1 MESEIQ
7 IDREI
12 MSNIKIDREMK
23 NLRYR
28 NTERFITP
36 DIVGQRDEEL
46 EIMLEIEKK
55 SLRYR

>member
-7 IDREI
+7 MDREI

-28 NTERFITP
+28 NTERCITP
-36 DIVGQRDEEL
+36 DIVGQRDEES